1 MVTERYVASSQFSL
15 HSTYQ
20 QMKQGNKGFLLKLK
34 YYCHINSHAHCTHV
48 VEDFRNVI
56 AVLEKIARFV
66 KLLIPDPIDIV
77 YTNWTLKMAKV
88 AVEIS

>member
-1 MVTERYVASSQFSL
+1 
-15 HSTYQ
+15 
-20 QMKQGNKGFLLKLK
+20 
-34 YYCHINSHAHCTHV
+34 V